1 MLLSDQDRH
10 TSTGYYQQNPLQS
23 QPLPPGI
30 AKNLARGKPLPP
42 GIAKR
47 GLPNTLTSRLSIPS
61 GYELLSVGTDVLLVA
76 IGTRIIADV
85 LRDVVTISHLIAL
98 ARSLCCGATFEVTR
112 TST

>member
-61 GYELLSVGTDVLLVA
+61 GYELLSVGTGVLLVA

-85 LRDVVTISHLIAL
+85 LRDVVP
-98 ARSLCCGATFEVTR
+98 RSEERRVGKECV
-112 TST
+112 STGRCRWSPDT